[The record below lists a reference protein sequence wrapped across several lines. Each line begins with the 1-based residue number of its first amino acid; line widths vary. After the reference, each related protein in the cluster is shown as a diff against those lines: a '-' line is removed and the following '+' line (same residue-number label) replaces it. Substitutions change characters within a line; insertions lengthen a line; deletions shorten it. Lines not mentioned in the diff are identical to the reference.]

1 MYKNDPARPLPPLG
15 FESGMFA
22 SVDPEGEAA
31 LRRVRHL
38 RMGLMRH
45 LGLCLTR
52 ARHDALLDEMK

>member
-1 MYKNDPARPLPPLG
+1 MYKKDPAWPLPPLG

-22 SVDPEGEAA
+22 SVDPEADVA
-31 LRRVRHL
+31 LRRVRRV